1 MAIYDDTVKKYKQYL
16 KDAQIEALME
26 KSRQY
31 NRENAGNRAD
41 AVSQARSDYDTAYR
55 GLQNMGL
62 AGAKGTEIT
71 GEVPRLKTNIAGQFN
86 RVNAQLYNREQQ
98 AVEALGGQYAA
109 QTKAQQ
115 AAEAAARASAASQVE
130 SEEAAK
136 RNAVGGLVTGAVSAA
151 LAGQTK
157 PNANTATLIP
167 SKGQRIGM
175 ETAAK
180 ARGTG
185 GMVTGATAA
194 AIAQQEFEQKK
205 ALAAMQALGIR
216 RSKFASSPTQK
227 TAAQTTVNALQS
239 SQAAQQEYLSAMEM
253 LRRAQAGAQKDPRAG
268 SGVAYY
274 ADKVGEIL
282 SNATIP
288 TEQRVQMA
296 MEYLQADVDEKTSP
310 LADRKAKEIIARA
323 YGLKVPKSDETFDAL
338 DKARRSKTGGL
349 GYGVGAT
356 YDKDAE
362 IAFRQEQS
370 NRAEY
375 DYFIPAIA
383 NSIRYAGKKAEPE
396 KGVNNDIYA
405 IINGQLTSNYLTLAE
420 RKNNL
425 PTPYQKKMQK
435 FEFLTDEEK
444 NAYNWLYK
452 NKGLDKANE
461 YAESLTPFLLERN
474 NAYTQEEWTKI
485 AHKSWVG
492 ASILS
497 VPMAIGEVPAA
508 VKKMGLGL
516 YNTVSKDA
524 KYIDTNDPIETMST
538 IRSTIRSASSQ
549 KILGLDKENH
559 EPTKAQKFAN
569 FVYSAGMST
578 ADSAFLGLMAKFGGW
593 RGITDTIFFS
603 SSFGDKYKEARASGA
618 NQQQAFNA
626 AVASGAAE
634 TIFEHVSLD
643 TFLENFLS
651 APLKG
656 ATRVARFIEMLQK
669 IGLQGLVEGSEEMFT
684 GIANLFTDQL
694 FLGELSEN
702 AKSKAAY
709 IQEALADGLSQKDA
723 EKQAEKRVVAETIQN
738 IGLETLAGA
747 LSGGMF
753 GIFGAGMNKVHFS
766 EMGRRLRGDTNVYD
780 QVIQNAKMLGGE
792 TAEMARNIEQAGSKA
807 TDSAIGELYNTSYE
821 ATRKLLETDNRDT
834 AAVLLAGEKITESQA
849 EGMLEESGDV
859 LKEAG
864 YDTSSAEALAAS
876 YNQRVEEVAT
886 AQKEAFDN
894 RARDYNI
901 KRAEEV
907 YTDKEALRNVPLTL
921 PTGVSPVQFAEAE
934 RSNFKSRTTIQSDGV
949 ELQLSL
955 MDMDGRFTNEQKLER
970 ARKAMTAQAQRKLD
984 MIGKISK
991 ALGMDVVVHD
1001 YMRGSNGYFGEDGK
1015 IHFVLS
1021 GHMSVARVAAHEL
1034 THQMQS
1040 VASEKYT
1047 VVRDQLI
1054 EDVGQDRFDR
1064 LLKRKAAQYG
1074 YNMESE
1080 QGRLACDEEVIAEL
1094 CEGMLSDKDR
1104 LERFAERHTDTAL
1117 TLKDR
1122 LTKILNAIHATLK
1135 DTFGQNQNRI
1145 SDMITDEKTA
1155 DKWLDG
1161 LDEVLKKV
1169 QEKQAQENKSAI
1181 QYRIDETGMS
1191 AERKAEYDEYIQN
1204 ALGGPGNNNEIR
1216 FTIGKVDARIAKWL
1230 ERFGKKISSDAV
1242 HVIADNDVR
1251 HIRNRHGIAKEGQ
1264 YGVTTGDLQAIPYI
1278 LKNANEKYFF
1288 PKPNG
1293 KSGILYVTD
1302 GVDTTYYVEEI
1313 ISEDALTGKQM
1324 IKTKKG
1330 TVPSAYENIINNKEA
1345 FLAPPDNAADAVPEM
1360 YVQDARQYYA
1370 STDKI
1375 SQADKSVKGKFS
1387 LDTDS
1392 GNLQAELY
1400 ELKNQRKEML
1410 EADEAYR
1417 KASEQRRYA
1426 NTFAERVAASRA
1438 LREAQEKIDT
1448 AEIDRKISELQDRIS
1463 KMREEEVRKHQEEK
1477 EKYAGTKTAG
1487 YSMEPDTRLKSL
1499 DAPYMEAVKS
1509 GNKSKAQKLVQQAAE
1524 AAMPKSVVRDSKGKL
1539 LKTYH
1544 YTNSNFT
1551 AFDRSTART
1560 GNEMDGFFFAPDAE
1574 STREYGKR
1582 QIVAY
1587 LNITNLAVDPVLD
1600 RKFDDS
1606 GTLLR
1611 EKLAA
1616 QGYDGVARTEN
1627 GKIYEYMVFD
1637 PEQIKLADAVTYD
1650 DAGNAIPL
1658 SERFNMGKKDI
1669 RYSLDTDHYDYSR
1682 SFAQQIDDY
1691 VAGKFPERDTFVL
1704 GKTPDIYQKVGL
1716 SALPMTMDQI
1726 HVDYALN
1733 GTKNA
1738 DHQLG
1743 AALLKQLP
1751 TLMEKP
1757 VAIIESATHPNNS
1770 VMAIVKGEVNGKQ
1783 VTAAVRV
1790 GGTGVL
1796 HKETIDSN
1804 HVVSVQGR
1812 QNAVSKLLVQ
1822 AMEKE
1827 NAGETGVYYI
1837 NKTEAQDLCAR
1848 AGLQLP
1854 GSAAQDGLIH
1864 SIFDAGSP
1872 VNRKY
1877 MEQTETRQFKRW
1889 FGDSKVVNADGT
1901 PMKVYHQ
1908 TENDFTVFDPRK
1920 GGAGSRDEGTPFG
1933 IFLKR
1938 SPRDI
1943 GLKGKKQMELY
1954 VSIENPLRAANRED
1968 FSAKMRKM
1976 SPEYDTLIKEHEAL
1990 DAEYKAKNREAKDAL
2005 VDFMVQWRKDN
2016 PGADSRA
2023 LYEVEKFNELF
2034 DAEDTLLDEW
2044 TAKADAISVKA
2055 KEALTSALE
2064 KNGYDGVILE
2074 TDEGSWGRKTD
2085 AYIALRPEQVKSATD
2100 NIGTFDRNNPD
2111 IRYSL
2116 DTEQLEKTVR
2126 AIDTKALEEGLQS
2139 MTLTSNV
2146 NSFTMKDPSRF
2157 FDAISKNNTELR
2169 DELHD
2174 IFEKPHSEA
2183 TGKYARG
2190 IKDMQER
2197 VRNIATEAGI
2207 LSKDGKKFD
2216 KAASAAVQNY
2226 GEGYQ
2231 LKKCTVEAKVV
2242 DADTV
2247 FINAVSDG
2255 INVLSGDFTLQ
2266 EVRKNFGRENG
2277 DMIWEKAFDQ
2287 AQKNSERGQKAS
2299 AIEYESTTS
2308 PYKLT
2313 DLQTQFPRTWQKLV
2327 EADKAFREMYDEYIG
2342 NMNAMLREIY
2352 PNSFTKED
2360 DTVAKIDDL
2369 VEKKK
2374 HRITDTEKAIAER
2387 MKSLGKVEAEMA
2399 AKKRTDTKAY
2409 DTLRRRQTALNE
2421 AIADLNEKKAGYNE
2435 DIAALAVKKN
2445 AIFELDKSGESLNR
2459 MHQLEYRQ
2467 DYYHHFNEMS
2477 VGLKE
2482 AWNLILQ
2489 GSNRDI
2495 SPAVVGNTANSK
2507 AKTRWAGFFQQ
2518 RKGGAY
2524 TADAVNGM
2532 LKYGA
2537 LAEYK
2542 LAFDP
2547 LVAYLRDAEKKIRD
2561 VSDETNR
2568 NSLILYLNS
2577 WTNQI
2582 AGKSSDFDRLLTD
2595 RGVVGRNIL
2604 NFLQKLNGRVIRN
2617 TLYFNARSAI
2627 VQISNISNA
2636 VSLVTNPKD
2645 WKNGVLCWSRAAKGD
2660 EMMQN
2665 IMSQSNFLASRFAGV
2680 EMMDTSTMAKA
2691 ERFANW
2697 MLSIADTI
2705 SAKATWWAAYNQYV
2719 RDPNSKSIM
2728 SMPRK
2733 YESAVDYADDVTRRT
2748 HGGRGVGEKAPIMT
2762 SKLVSFFAPFQLE
2775 VNNTYQ
2781 LLKDNIKKKNALGI
2795 ATMEATVFAMNAV
2808 FEAIVGST
2816 ILPFDFIRALIDI
2829 LFGAKDILDDDDDDH
2844 KLASTFKLIGQ
2855 RIGAET
2861 VSGLPYAG
2869 MIPQF
2874 LGEDTTEAVFGETDM
2889 TKYGNVNMGVGGA
2902 VGIGKVLASL
2912 AKWGAEGVKPD
2923 LFSMVNELSEVLPP
2937 IGGKQIART
2946 IGGIATVAQG
2956 YSGKTNSK
2964 GEDTVQFATDTNVL
2978 NYIHAGIFGKW
2989 ALTEASEYFGE
3000 DRILPKLFG
3009 YYNGES
3015 ASAGSPV
3022 KAEEFHA
3029 ARALGLSGKGYFT
3042 IRKELKEYR
3051 TQEGKRSSLYTT
3063 NLTPAQKAGMDA
3075 LLISTT
3081 GTSSEAKSEGAIV
3094 YGRTKQEDGSWGE
3107 WKVKADYSSEDLFK
3121 LSLYGD
3127 TKYSAG
3133 TTAMKNGAG
3142 IKNVLGLLDTVDAY
3156 NDANENPMTATQ
3168 KRDWL
3173 RENVK
3178 DTKQAALLDAYI
3190 LSKNKSTNVKVEG
3203 NVVYTM
3209 SLGEDGKPSVTKDGT
3224 VAEWKVKADYTDD
3237 TWYAISRHGDS
3248 KYRKGLTAVRKG
3260 ANPKTIR
3267 KYLDDMQAYQDSKN
3281 QSMSFEERGQWIRR
3295 NGGTPKEQAILDAY
3309 MLRKDSNTDAK
3320 VKDGI
3325 VYTLELGEDGKP
3337 KVYKSGSVAE
3347 WKVKADY
3354 TSDEWYAVS
3363 QTDHYDKAKTA
3374 YSACGIKPTVFVDF
3388 YAKWSDLSAKDA
3400 SGKTVSGL
3408 KKKRTKEMLDKM
3420 KISTEQ
3426 KAYLYYKVCGYK

>member
-41 AVSQARSDYDTAYR
+41 AVSQARSSYDTAYR

-62 AGAKGTEIT
+62 AGAKGTELT

-109 QTKAQQ
+109 QTKAEQ
-115 AAEAAARASAASQVE
+115 AAAAAARAAAASQAE
-130 SEEAAK
+130 AEEAAK

-157 PNANTATLIP
+157 QTNANTATLIP

-180 ARGTG
+180 TRGTG

-239 SQAAQQEYLSAMEM
+239 SQNAQQEYLSAMEM

-274 ADKVGEIL
+274 ADRVGEIL

-338 DKARRSKTGGL
+338 YKASRSKAGGL

-474 NAYTQEEWTKI
+474 NAYTQEEWTKV
-485 AHKSWVG
+485 ANKSWVG
-492 ASILS
+492 ASLLS

-508 VKKMGLGL
+508 IKKMGLGL

-524 KYIDTNDPIETMST
+524 KYIDTNDPTETMST

-559 EPTKAQKFAN
+559 EPTWAQKIAN
-569 FVYSAGMST
+569 FFYSAGMST
-578 ADSAFLGLMAKFGGW
+578 ADSALLGLMAKFGGW
-593 RGITDTIFFS
+593 RGITDVIFFS
-603 SSFGDKYKEARASGA
+603 SSFGDKYKEAVASGA

-634 TIFEHVSLD
+634 TIFEHISID
-643 TFLENFLS
+643 KFLENFLS

-702 AKSKAAY
+702 AKSRAAY
-709 IQEALADGLSQKDA
+709 IQEALANGLSQKDA

-807 TDSAIGELYNTSYE
+807 TDSAIGELYNASYE
-821 ATRKLLETDNRDT
+821 ATRKLLKTDNRDT

-934 RSNFKSRTTIQSDGV
+934 RNNFKSRTTIQSDGV

-955 MDMDGRFTNEQKLER
+955 MDMDGRFTNDQKLER

-1117 TLKDR
+1117 TLRER

-1169 QEKQAQENKSAI
+1169 QEKQQAKEFGDAGTKFSI
-1181 QYRIDETGMS
+1181 
-1191 AERKAEYDEYIQN
+1191 
-1204 ALGGPGNNNEIR
+1204 LEI
-1216 FTIGKVDARIAKWL
+1216 VD
-1230 ERFGKKISSDAV
+1230 GKKIAWVENSGLSRRDLHDYKKVAEYIGEHIGEAYTIIESGSKVYIGEDLPGEYTQSEYTRRLFAKNRSVLLAKNKATDSFGDMIEIAENRRWEKTKHTHNKDAKYGMYRYDTCFAFPIKNNAGKVVDVKAYDAELLIRNASNGKKYLYDIVNIKENTDYQLELQQRKSRKGGAMLPTDRGVSSDTMT
-1242 HVIADNDVR
+1242 
-1251 HIRNRHGIAKEGQ
+1251 Q
-1264 YGVTTGDLQAIPYI
+1264 
-1278 LKNANEKYFF
+1278 
-1288 PKPNG
+1288 NG
-1293 KSGILYVTD
+1293 
-1302 GVDTTYYVEEI
+1302 E
-1313 ISEDALTGKQM
+1313 
-1324 IKTKKG
+1324 
-1330 TVPSAYENIINNKEA
+1330 
-1345 FLAPPDNAADAVPEM
+1345 
-1360 YVQDARQYYA
+1360 
-1370 STDKI
+1370 
-1375 SQADKSVKGKFS
+1375 SVKGKFS
-1387 LDTDS
+1387 LD
-1392 GNLQAELY
+1392 
-1400 ELKNQRKEML
+1400 
-1410 EADEAYR
+1410 EAYR
-1417 KASEQRRYA
+1417 KAVS
-1426 NTFAERVAASRA
+1426 
-1438 LREAQEKIDT
+1438 
-1448 AEIDRKISELQDRIS
+1448 
-1463 KMREEEVRKHQEEK
+1463 
-1477 EKYAGTKTAG
+1477 
-1487 YSMEPDTRLKSL
+1487 
-1499 DAPYMEAVKS
+1499 S
-1509 GNKSKAQKLVQQAAE
+1509 GNVQEQQKLVEQAAKE
-1524 AAMPKSVVRDSKGKL
+1524 AGYTKLFYHGSKKGGGFTTFKNWQYFTENKQYAQRYAGGENGLYTTYVKMENPFDTRQAEARSLFNEARQELGLSKL
-1539 LKTYH
+1539 QENGL
-1544 YTNSNFT
+1544 
-1551 AFDRSTART
+1551 
-1560 GNEMDGFFFAPDAE
+1560 PDW
-1574 STREYGKR
+1574 T
-1582 QIVAY
+1582 
-1587 LNITNLAVDPVLD
+1587 D
-1600 RKFDDS
+1600 
-1606 GTLLR
+1606 
-1611 EKLAA
+1611 
-1616 QGYDGVARTEN
+1616 GYDLSEYIEENDLPYDSIILDEGGDMVN
-1627 GKIYEYMVFD
+1627 GKPVSRGLSYVIRN
-1637 PEQIKLADAVTYD
+1637 PEQIKSADAVTYD

-1669 RYSLDTDHYDYSR
+1669 RYALDTDYYDYSR

-1691 VAGKFPERDTFVL
+1691 VAGKFPKNDTFVL
-1704 GKTPDIYQKVGL
+1704 GKTPDIFQKVGL
-1716 SALPMTMDQI
+1716 SALPMTMDQV

-1733 GTKNA
+1733 GTKDA
-1738 DHQLG
+1738 DHLMG
-1743 AALLKQLP
+1743 ADLLKNLP
-1751 TLMEKP
+1751 SLLEKP
-1757 VAIIESATHPNNS
+1757 VAIIESATHPDNS

-1790 GGTGVL
+1790 GGTGRQNGAI
-1796 HKETIDSN
+1796 IDSN
-1804 HVVSVQGR
+1804 HVASSHGKG
-1812 QNAVSKLLVQ
+1812 NAITKLLLD
-1822 AMEKE
+1822 ALKKE
-1827 NAGETGVYYI
+1827 NAGKTGVYYI

-1848 AGLQLP
+1848 AGVQFP

-1877 MEQTETRQFKRW
+1877 VEQTETRQFKRW
-1889 FGDSKVVNADGT
+1889 FGDSKVVDKKGAPRKLYHYTDG
-1901 PMKVYHQ
+1901 
-1908 TENDFTVFDPRK
+1908 EFTVFDTGK
-1920 GGAGSRDEGTPFG
+1920 SGSNQGMRLGDG
-1933 IFLKR
+1933 IYLST
-1938 SPRDI
+1938 SPTEFSSY
-1943 GLKGKKQMELY
+1943 GKNRMELY
-1954 VSIENPLRAANRED
+1954 ATISNPFEMQLTDEQANAVLDKYASTKHDLNAYDGVYRD
-1968 FSAKMRKM
+1968 HAFAKLTNPVRVMDYLQ
-1976 SPEYDTLIKEHEAL
+1976 EY
-1990 DAEYKAKNREAKDAL
+1990 AKDNGIKVSDIL
-2005 VDFMVQWRKDN
+2005 KD
-2016 PGADSRA
+2016 
-2023 LYEVEKFNELF
+2023 L
-2034 DAEDTLLDEW
+2034 
-2044 TAKADAISVKA
+2044 
-2055 KEALTSALE
+2055 
-2064 KNGYDGVILE
+2064 GYDGVHDGME
-2074 TDEGSWGRKTD
+2074 WVAFESG
-2085 AYIALRPEQVKSATD
+2085 QVKSATD

-2197 VRNIATEAGI
+2197 VRNIAKEAGI

-2645 WKNGVLCWSRAAKGD
+2645 WKNGVLCWSKAAKGD

-2680 EMMDTSTMAKA
+2680 EMIDTSTMAKA
-2691 ERFANW
+2691 EKFANW

-2781 LLKDNIKKKNALGI
+2781 LLKENIKKKNALGI

-2816 ILPFDFIRALIDI
+2816 VLPFDFIRALIDI
-2829 LFGAKDILDDDDDDH
+2829 LFGAKDIQDDDDDDH

-2855 RIGAET
+2855 RLGAET

-2923 LFSMVNELSEVLPP
+2923 WFSMVNELSEVLPP

-2946 IGGIATVAQG
+2946 IGGLTTVAQG

-2964 GEDTVQFATDTNVL
+2964 GKDTVQFATDRDIL
-2978 NYIHAGIFGKW
+2978 ELIHAGIFGKW

-3022 KAEEFHA
+3022 KAEEFQA

-3042 IRKELKEYR
+3042 IRKELKGYR

-3075 LLISTT
+3075 LLICTT

-3133 TTAMKNGAG
+3133 TTALKNGAG
-3142 IKNVLGLLDTVDAY
+3142 IKNVLSLLDTVDAY
-3156 NDANENPMTATQ
+3156 NDANEKPMTATQ

-3173 RENVK
+3173 HQNVK

-3209 SLGEDGKPSVTKDGT
+3209 SLGEDGKPSVANDGT
-3224 VAEWKVKADYTDD
+3224 EAEWKVKADYTDD
-3237 TWYAISRHGDS
+3237 TWYAISQHGDS
-3248 KYRKGLTAVRKG
+3248 KYQKGLTAVRKG

-3267 KYLDDMQAYQDSKN
+3267 KYLDDMQAYQDSHKN
-3281 QSMSFEERGQWIRR
+3281 QSMSSEERGQWIRK

-3354 TSDEWYAVS
+3354 TSDEWYAAS
-3363 QTDHYDKAKTA
+3363 QTDYYNKAKTA

-3388 YAKWSDLSAKDA
+3388 YTKWSDLSAKDA

-3408 KKKRTKEMLDKM
+3408 KKKRTKELLDKM